1 MNDDQE
7 RYMTMTRMVRGIFL
21 LKTIAGALLMILGCV
36 FAIRIFSVIFR
47 IIRSPVEISL
57 VDRLSQI
64 GKGEGAIN
72 IFGESLTIS
81 PETFAYG
88 NIMVSYAIII
98 VLLAIGGGIAKV
110 FLYTGSSLIQSGI
123 ESLLEKLRD
132 NR

>member
-1 MNDDQE
+1 
-7 RYMTMTRMVRGIFL
+7 MTMTRMVRGIFL

-36 FAIRIFSVIFR
+36 FAIRILSIIFK
-47 IIRSPVEISL
+47 IIQSPVEISL
-57 VDRLSQI
+57 VHRLSQI

-123 ESLLEKLRD
+123 ESFLEKLRD